1 MRIILIED
9 NPQLADATASLLK
22 KVTITADMMDRS
34 EFGELCEGI
43 YGNQNAYAAIV
54 VAGVPDAGFVVSEI
68 RGADIAVPVLVLT
81 EHRDSKQTVALL
93 RAGADD
99 VMAKPF
105 NVEELRARLEVG
117 VRRAHG
123 LDSSSIK
130 VGKLTAYLDG
140 RDPEVD
146 GERIKLSH
154 REHAIFSIL
163 ALNAGRVIAKET
175 IYESVYGLLDSE
187 PIDKVIDVY
196 ICKLR
201 KKIAEAT
208 GGGKYIETLFM
219 RGYKMEAPLEHRDDV
234 EPAELSE
241 LEAARA
247 RRDAKKAA

>member
-1 MRIILIED
+1 MRIILIEE
-9 NPQLADATASLLK
+9 NPLVADATASLLK
-22 KVTITADMMDRS
+22 KVSITADVMDRS
-34 EFGELCEGI
+34 EFNELCEGL
-43 YGNQNAYAAIV
+43 YGNSGAYAAIV
-54 VAGVPDAGFVVSEI
+54 VGGVPDAAFVVGEI
-68 RGADIAVPVLVLT
+68 RGAEITVPVMVLS
-81 EHRDSKQTVALL
+81 EHRDGKAAVTLL

-99 VMAKPF
+99 VLARPF
-105 NVEELRARLEVG
+105 NADELRARLEVG

-123 LDSSSIK
+123 LDKSSIR
-130 VGKLTAYLDG
+130 VGRLTAYLDG

-219 RGYKMEAPLEHRDDV
+219 RGYKMEAPLEHRDDM
-234 EPAELSE
+234 PTGELSE
-241 LEAARA
+241 LETARA
-247 RRDAKKAA
+247 RRAAKAA